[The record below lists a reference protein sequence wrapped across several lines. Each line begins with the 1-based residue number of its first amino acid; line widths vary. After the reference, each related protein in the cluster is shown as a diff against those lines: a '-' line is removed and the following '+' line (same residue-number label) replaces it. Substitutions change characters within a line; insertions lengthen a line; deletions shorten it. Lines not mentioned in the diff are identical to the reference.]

1 MVCQKLDKIKL
12 PDNPGVYFFK
22 KGSKILY
29 IGRATSLKDRVRS
42 YFTLDVIKTRGR
54 LIVDMV
60 AKADNVGFEKTDSVL
75 EAIILEASLIKKYQP
90 YYNTKEKDDKSFNYV
105 VLTKEDFPQ
114 VLTLRGKDLK
124 LKANSL
130 KPKAFFGPFP
140 SGSALREALKFIR
153 KIFPYRDIKCHLNSK
168 RPCFNFHIGLCPGT
182 CVGKISK
189 EDYAK
194 NIKNIINFFEGKK
207 GRVLK
212 DLEKEMRILA
222 KEQKFEKAGEIKNK
236 IFALKHIRDVA
247 FIKSDSIS
255 VNNNSTKSDFSYTSV
270 LQKTAIENLEN
281 GEKISK
287 IDDRVSSRIEAYDIA
302 HFGGKGT
309 KGVMVVMEDGEFNKS
324 EYKVFN
330 IKDNKGGDDIGGLL
344 EMLERRFKHTE
355 WPKPALVVIDGGE
368 THLNKA
374 RGLINS
380 IYKDIKVISVV
391 KDDKHKAKAILGAGV
406 NELSVSNQDITKIN
420 AEAHRFA
427 ISRNR
432 TRIRKNF
439 LT

>member
-1 MVCQKLDKIKL
+1 MLCQKLDKIKL

-42 YFTLDVIKTRGR
+42 YFANDLVQTRGR

-105 VLTKEDFPQ
+105 VITKEDFPQ

-124 LKANSL
+124 LKSYNLNLSTI
-130 KPKAFFGPFP
+130 FGPFP

-212 DLEKEMRILA
+212 DLEKEMRALA

-247 FIKSDSIS
+247 FIKSDSANLDS
-255 VNNNSTKSDFSYTSV
+255 PYTSI
-270 LQKTAIENLEN
+270 LQNTSIRNVES
-281 GEKISK
+281 GEKVLRLS
-287 IDDRVSSRIEAYDIA
+287 DRVEAYDIA

-355 WPKPALVVIDGGE
+355 WSKPTLVVIDGGE

-391 KDDKHKAKAILGAGV
+391 KDDKHKARAILGAGV

>member
-1 MVCQKLDKIKL
+1 
-12 PDNPGVYFFK
+12 
-22 KGSKILY
+22 
-29 IGRATSLKDRVRS
+29 
-42 YFTLDVIKTRGR
+42 
-54 LIVDMV
+54 
-60 AKADNVGFEKTDSVL
+60 
-75 EAIILEASLIKKYQP
+75 
-90 YYNTKEKDDKSFNYV
+90 
-105 VLTKEDFPQ
+105 
-114 VLTLRGKDLK
+114 
-124 LKANSL
+124 
-130 KPKAFFGPFP
+130 
-140 SGSALREALKFIR
+140 
-153 KIFPYRDIKCHLNSK
+153 
-168 RPCFNFHIGLCPGT
+168 
-182 CVGKISK
+182 
-189 EDYAK
+189 
-194 NIKNIINFFEGKK
+194 
-207 GRVLK
+207 LK
-212 DLEKEMRILA
+212 DLEKEMRTLA

-247 FIKSDSIS
+247 FIKSDSANLDS
-255 VNNNSTKSDFSYTSV
+255 PYTSI
-270 LQKTAIENLEN
+270 LQNTSIRNVES
-281 GEKISK
+281 GEKVLRLS
-287 IDDRVSSRIEAYDIA
+287 DRVEAYDIA

-355 WPKPALVVIDGGE
+355 WSKPTLVVIDGGE

-391 KDDKHKAKAILGAGV
+391 KDDKHKARAILGAGV